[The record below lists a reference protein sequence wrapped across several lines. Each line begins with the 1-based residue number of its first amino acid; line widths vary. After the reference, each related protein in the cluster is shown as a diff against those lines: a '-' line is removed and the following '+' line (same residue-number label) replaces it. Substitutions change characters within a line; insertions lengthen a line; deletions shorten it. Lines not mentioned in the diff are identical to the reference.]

1 MTTNSDRETLSHN
14 LVSINLWE
22 DIKVW
27 EQVSNHSIRTKG
39 VMGSNKGKII
49 NIMAPIKDKFIDKE
63 IVKATEKE
71 IEDMKHMEI
80 ITINNNKDI
89 NSLNPKMIKDK
100 FLGKKRIGLWS
111 VNCGLVVFLK

>member
-1 MTTNSDRETLSHN
+1 
-14 LVSINLWE
+14 
-22 DIKVW
+22 
-27 EQVSNHSIRTKG
+27 
-39 VMGSNKGKII
+39 MGSNKGKII
-49 NIMAPIKDKFIDKE
+49 NIMAPIKDKE

-89 NSLNPKMIKDK
+89 NSLSPRMIKDR